1 MTLSKASWAVAAVL
15 AVVFMLLTLDLAGV
29 RAQLRDPPVGWDLWE
44 PGWTPP
50 DVWAPEPQDEG
61 LRWRVT
67 RHRAFLEDGVPM
79 AYRGAHN
86 PLAGS
91 AEAVRAGGAIYAERC
106 SPCHD
111 PAGTGH
117 GDAGLA
123 LYPSP
128 ALLAELVRMPDAVDE
143 YLLWAISEGGAPFGT
158 RMPAFKD
165 VLTRDQIWQVIGYLR
180 AGFPAVGRE

>member
-1 MTLSKASWAVAAVL
+1 MTWSKASWAAAGLGVGL
-15 AVVFMLLTLDLAGV
+15 ALLALDLTGV
-29 RAQLRDPPVGWDLWE
+29 RAQLRDPPVGWDVWE
-44 PGWTPP
+44 PERARPEMWQP
-50 DVWAPEPQDEG
+50 DRMDQS
-61 LRWRVT
+61 LRWRLT
-67 RHRAFLEDGVPM
+67 RHQSFAQNGVPA

-91 AEAVRAGGAIYAERC
+91 AEAIGAGGAIYAERC
-106 SPCHD
+106 SQCHD

-165 VLTRDQIWQVIGYLR
+165 VLTQDQIWQVISYLR
-180 AGFPAVGRE
+180 AGFPTVDRE